1 MNSINKELLRKILKN
16 KARFLYLMMITLLG
30 SSTYIALNILPES
43 MNKTIINIY
52 NKYNVYDIKIFN
64 NLGFD
69 EKDKEILNNIK
80 NIDNIEYVYN
90 KEYFLNEK
98 EVINL
103 FSLPKNITKLN
114 IIEGKEPKN
123 NNELIIEYRLKKI
136 YPINSYIKIDK
147 KKYVITGYF
156 ENPIHRLLDNHEIA
170 YIGLNKTDILAYTV
184 WSNFEESDL
193 KNIYVKVRKNTNLI
207 ELKND
212 IEQKLYAS
220 GKIEKFRNEKIY
232 PLLVEE
238 NKILTG
244 FEKIKNG
251 EIEIS
256 NKKNMLNGINKNLLN
271 KEKIIKDAKNQLDKN
286 EKLIYS
292 KKVEIKKASI
302 DIENGIK
309 KLKDA
314 LVELNYGIYS
324 LKESLNKIDEGL
336 NKINDKEKELKLNLD
351 KINNTST
358 SIFFSET
365 KKSNYI
371 KDINDGLNKII
382 KEKENLLNNKKALDL
397 KLQELIAKK
406 DEINIKISELEN
418 KREELFIG
426 NIDINKNEKK
436 LLKKKN
442 NFINNYDKNIQKL
455 NKGKEELKKSYK
467 ILKNKEKEINQKKI
481 EFENNNYLEQIKKIK
496 DKIYSLDNI
505 YIVSTYMDN
514 ASYIS
519 YIEGIESLNIISK
532 IFPIIFYFIVIF
544 ITITTMTRLIEED
557 RNSIGTLRFLGYSD
571 NTILTKYLVYAL
583 IPTIIGLIIGDIL
596 GFSYLPRFIYSAYNS
611 GSITTFNNLEFIFS
625 PKLFIISLIASFISS
640 FISVYLSIKSSLNVS
655 VSSLLKMKSPV
666 KGGTIFFEKF
676 TYIWNKL
683 KFTTKITIRNIF
695 RYKMKLAINIIGIA
709 GCSSLIFLAFSIK
722 DSFSNIPNYQFEYLR
737 PYKSE
742 INLTNDYNKN
752 NIRKLLRDNKYIYAQ
767 KIFGKILIDKQEKY
781 IDIYIFENNVD
792 DFIKLIDKNNNK
804 INLEDKGIYISQRA
818 LELASKNIKDNVVV
832 KDYYNKKYILNVENS
847 FKNFSGNYIYMTKKY
862 YESLGYK
869 YKENIV
875 LVKNAI
881 KDYTEFF
888 KIDDIL
894 YIYETNNQK
903 LVYNK
908 ISNSLNYIVLFI
920 TIFSALLSF
929 IVTYS
934 LLDININE
942 RKKEI
947 STIKVLGFRKIE
959 IFKYIYSETLILT
972 VIASIL
978 GLILGIILHRSI
990 LYSMRNTNVVFI
1002 ESVSIKTYILTMLL
1016 TYIFSFIS
1024 ICISFRKINKID
1036 MVESLKIED

>member
-1 MNSINKELLRKILKN
+1 
-16 KARFLYLMMITLLG
+16 
-30 SSTYIALNILPES
+30 
-43 MNKTIINIY
+43 
-52 NKYNVYDIKIFN
+52 
-64 NLGFD
+64 
-69 EKDKEILNNIK
+69 
-80 NIDNIEYVYN
+80 
-90 KEYFLNEK
+90 
-98 EVINL
+98 
-103 FSLPKNITKLN
+103 
-114 IIEGKEPKN
+114 
-123 NNELIIEYRLKKI
+123 
-136 YPINSYIKIDK
+136 
-147 KKYVITGYF
+147 
-156 ENPIHRLLDNHEIA
+156 
-170 YIGLNKTDILAYTV
+170 
-184 WSNFEESDL
+184 
-193 KNIYVKVRKNTNLI
+193 
-207 ELKND
+207 
-212 IEQKLYAS
+212 
-220 GKIEKFRNEKIY
+220 
-232 PLLVEE
+232 
-238 NKILTG
+238 
-244 FEKIKNG
+244 
-251 EIEIS
+251 
-256 NKKNMLNGINKNLLN
+256 
-271 KEKIIKDAKNQLDKN
+271 
-286 EKLIYS
+286 
-292 KKVEIKKASI
+292 
-302 DIENGIK
+302 
-309 KLKDA
+309 
-314 LVELNYGIYS
+314 
-324 LKESLNKIDEGL
+324 
-336 NKINDKEKELKLNLD
+336 
-351 KINNTST
+351 
-358 SIFFSET
+358 
-365 KKSNYI
+365 
-371 KDINDGLNKII
+371 
-382 KEKENLLNNKKALDL
+382 
-397 KLQELIAKK
+397 
-406 DEINIKISELEN
+406 
-418 KREELFIG
+418 
-426 NIDINKNEKK
+426 
-436 LLKKKN
+436 
-442 NFINNYDKNIQKL
+442 
-455 NKGKEELKKSYK
+455 
-467 ILKNKEKEINQKKI
+467 
-481 EFENNNYLEQIKKIK
+481 
-496 DKIYSLDNI
+496 
-505 YIVSTYMDN
+505 MDN

-544 ITITTMTRLIEED
+544 ITITSMTRLIEED
-557 RNSIGTLRFLGYSD
+557 RNNIGTLRFLGYSD
-571 NTILTKYLVYAL
+571 NYILMKYLTYAL

-625 PKLFIISLIASFISS
+625 PKLFIISLIASFLSS
-640 FISVYLSIKSSLNVS
+640 LISVYVSIKSSLNVS

-666 KGGTIFFEKF
+666 KGGTIFFEKIS
-676 TYIWNKL
+676 YIWNKF

-742 INLTNDYNKN
+742 INLTDDYNKN

-781 IDIYIFENNVD
+781 IDIYIFDDNID
-792 DFIKLIDKNNNK
+792 DFIRLIDKNNNK